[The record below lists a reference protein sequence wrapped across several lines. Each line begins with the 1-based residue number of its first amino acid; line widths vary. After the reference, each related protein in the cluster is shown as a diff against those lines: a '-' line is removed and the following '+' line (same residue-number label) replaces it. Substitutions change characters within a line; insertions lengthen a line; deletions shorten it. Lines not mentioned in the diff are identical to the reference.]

1 MNIMQIQKLSL
12 GVLIALLTSL
22 APFSLQFSAALTVPQ
37 VLAQS
42 PSSRKTEADRLL
54 QQGVQQFQSSQF
66 QAALQSFQ
74 QALSIC

>member
-1 MNIMQIQKLSL
+1 
-12 GVLIALLTSL
+12 
-22 APFSLQFSAALTVPQ
+22 
-37 VLAQS
+37 
-42 PSSRKTEADRLL
+42 L